1 MAVTIDIDPYWVKV
15 PIVIVLLALAS
26 FFFRSD
32 APYPGFP
39 IVGRIQNDFWLHKT
53 KANFRQNAR
62 KVIEEGIQRV
72 RLDFQSHKKCSLI
85 GLVVFWPLPDC
96 YIDWPKNCFAQ
107 PLRG

>member
-1 MAVTIDIDPYWVKV
+1 MTATIDIDSSWVKA
-15 PIVIVLLALAS
+15 PIVIVLLALVS

-39 IVGRIQNDFWLHKT
+39 VVGKIQNDFWLRKT

-62 KVIEEGIQRV
+62 KIIEEGIQRV
-72 RLDFQSHKKCSLI
+72 RLDLQGHKKYSLI
-85 GLVVFWPLPDC
+85 RHLVFWPLPDC

-107 PLRG
+107 PLCG